1 LVKRKIEFQLKISSS
16 IQQQVVLGFMLL
28 DLSGGNPNY
37 LLSAYKRIKNICET
51 TVDVHSNKVI
61 F

>member
-37 LLSAYKRIKNICET
+37 LLSALF
-51 TVDVHSNKVI
+51 VV
-61 F
+61 

>member
-1 LVKRKIEFQLKISSS
+1 VGGVGAFILSPTISSS

-37 LLSAYKRIKNICET
+37 LLSAYKRIKN
-51 TVDVHSNKVI
+51 VKLQ
-61 F
+61 